1 MKLNLT
7 IQPRLRLNFS
17 PLVWI
22 LLTLMGIAFVAA
34 MLRYV
39 FGIGTI
45 SDLSYSYPWGF
56 WISFDL
62 FTGVVISSGGFLMA
76 GMVYILGIKEFEPLL
91 RPSVL
96 TAFLGYIMVTI
107 ALMVDLGQP
116 LRIWY
121 MMIHWNHTSVLL
133 EIGICVMT
141 YLTVLAIEFAPVA
154 LEGFKLQKWAHL
166 IHKYIMP
173 FVILGVVLSTLHQS
187 SLGSLLLIQPTKLHP
202 LWWTPILPIMFFVSA
217 ISVGLAMIIFES
229 SLSSRYFQRGL
240 ETHLL
245 EKLAKALPVVL
256 GMYALLKFGELA
268 VAGDLGY
275 LFTSGIMSFLFW
287 AEILIGVVTP
297 IVWFSIKK
305 NRASANGLLTGAI
318 IVLLGMILN
327 RFNVSWFA
335 VKHPDPMFYLP
346 TFMSNVDYFPTLP
359 EVAVSIGIFAAGI
372 LAFGLAAKYLPVFEA
387 EHREASPWDET
398 NEARQPIHEL
408 QPVAASAD
416 D

>member
-7 IQPRLRLNFS
+7 VQPRFRLNFS

-22 LLTLMGIAFVAA
+22 LLTLMGIAFVVA
-34 MLRYV
+34 MMRYA
-39 FGIGTI
+39 FGIGVI

-62 FTGVVISSGGFLMA
+62 FTGVAISSGGFLMA
-76 GMVYILGIKEFEPLL
+76 GTVYILRIKEFEPLL

-96 TAFLGYIMVTI
+96 TAFIGYVMVAI
-107 ALMVDLGQP
+107 ALLVDLGQP

-121 MMIHWNHTSVLL
+121 MMIHWNGTSVLL
-133 EIGICVMT
+133 EIGICVML

-166 IHKYIMP
+166 IHKFIMP

-187 SLGSLLLIQPTKLHP
+187 SLGSLLLIQPSKLHP
-202 LWWTPILPIMFFVSA
+202 LWWTPILPIMFFTSA
-217 ISVGLAMIIFES
+217 ISIGLAMIILES

-245 EKLAKALPVVL
+245 AKLAKAIPIVL
-256 GMYALLKFGELA
+256 VIYGLLKFGELA

-275 LFTSGIMSFLFW
+275 LFTSGTMSILFW
-287 AEILIGVVTP
+287 AEILIGIITP

-305 NRASANGLLTGAI
+305 NRESANGLLTGAI
-318 IVLLGMILN
+318 IVLGGMILN

-335 VKHPDPMFYLP
+335 VKHPDPLFYMP
-346 TFMSNVDYFPTLP
+346 TFMSNVKYFPTLP
-359 EVAVSIGIFAAGI
+359 EVAVSLGIFAAGI
-372 LAFGLAAKYLPVFEA
+372 MAFGLAAKYFPVFES
-387 EHREASPWDET
+387 EHSHPAHTGD
-398 NEARQPIHEL
+398 
-408 QPVAASAD
+408 
-416 D
+416 

>member
-7 IQPRLRLNFS
+7 VQPRFRLNLS

-22 LLTLMGIAFVAA
+22 LLTLMGIAFVVA
-34 MLRYV
+34 MMRYA
-39 FGIGTI
+39 FGIGVI

-62 FTGVVISSGGFLMA
+62 FTGVAISSGGFLMA
-76 GMVYILGIKEFEPLL
+76 GTVYILRIKEFEPLL

-96 TAFLGYIMVTI
+96 TAFLGYIMVAI
-107 ALMVDLGQP
+107 ALLVDLGQP

-133 EIGICVMT
+133 EIGICVMS
-141 YLTVLAIEFAPVA
+141 YLTVLAIEFAPVV
-154 LEGFKLQKWAHL
+154 LERFPKLHKVAHL
-166 IHKYIMP
+166 IHKFIMP
-173 FVILGVVLSTLHQS
+173 FVIFGVVLSTLHQS
-187 SLGSLLLIQPTKLHP
+187 SLGSLLLIQPGKLHP

-217 ISVGLAMIIFES
+217 ISIGLAMIILES

-245 EKLAKALPVVL
+245 AKLAKAIPVVL
-256 GMYALLKFGELA
+256 VIYGLLKFGELA

-275 LFTSGIMSFLFW
+275 LFTSGAMSILFW
-287 AEILIGVVTP
+287 AEILIGIITP

-305 NRASANGLLTGAI
+305 NRESANGLLTGAI
-318 IVLLGMILN
+318 IVLGGMILN

-335 VKHPDPMFYLP
+335 VRHPDPLFYMP
-346 TFMSNVDYFPTLP
+346 TFMSNVKYFPTLP
-359 EVAVSIGIFAAGI
+359 EVAVSLGIFAAGI
-372 LAFGLAAKYLPVFEA
+372 MAFGLAAKYFPVFESEYSHPA
-387 EHREASPWDET
+387 HTGD
-398 NEARQPIHEL
+398 
-408 QPVAASAD
+408 
-416 D
+416 

>member
-7 IQPRLRLNFS
+7 VQPRFRLDFS

-22 LLTLMGIAFVAA
+22 LLTLMGIAFVVA
-34 MLRYV
+34 MMRYA
-39 FGIGTI
+39 FGIGVI

-62 FTGVVISSGGFLMA
+62 FTGVAISSGGFLMA
-76 GMVYILGIKEFEPLL
+76 GTVYILRIKEFEPLL

-96 TAFLGYIMVTI
+96 TAFLGYIMVAI
-107 ALMVDLGQP
+107 ALLVDLGQP

-133 EIGICVMT
+133 EIGICVMS
-141 YLTVLAIEFAPVA
+141 YLTVLAIEFAPVV
-154 LEGFKLQKWAHL
+154 LERFPKLHKVAHL
-166 IHKYIMP
+166 IHKFIMP
-173 FVILGVVLSTLHQS
+173 FVIFGVVLSTLHQS
-187 SLGSLLLIQPTKLHP
+187 SLGSLLLIQPSKLHP

-217 ISVGLAMIIFES
+217 ISIGLAMIILES

-245 EKLAKALPVVL
+245 AKLAKAIPVVL
-256 GMYALLKFGELA
+256 VIYGLLKFGELA

-275 LFTSGIMSFLFW
+275 LFTSGTMSILFW
-287 AEILIGVVTP
+287 AEILIGIITP

-305 NRASANGLLTGAI
+305 NRESANGLLTGAI
-318 IVLLGMILN
+318 IVLGGMILN

-335 VKHPDPMFYLP
+335 VKHPDPLFYMP
-346 TFMSNVDYFPTLP
+346 TFMSNVKYFPTLP
-359 EVAVSIGIFAAGI
+359 EVAVSLGIFAAGI
-372 LAFGLAAKYLPVFEA
+372 MAFGLAAKYLPVFED
-387 EHREASPWDET
+387 EHHTTHSGD
-398 NEARQPIHEL
+398 
-408 QPVAASAD
+408 
-416 D
+416 